1 MDKIVNSRFSDVNA
15 TPRLAPAIRP
25 FRSDPPLEGACHA
38 PHRRPPVRPTRSAIS
53 RRVVESV
60 AGLTQ
65 SVLGKKLPVIA
76 ITLQYIPHEQWFI
89 GGQALSEL
97 GRNAFHLDISVTDET
112 NTKAEKARYIQDI
125 YDAFRGIL
133 GELHECSYV
142 HVIDARAVWVWRPDA
157 GIPASARLRRGP
169 RSQSAS
175 RLSGQRKCPLSDQ
188 GAFSSTSDAGSASRG
203 RAPRHATPP
212 IRGRRACARALA
224 GSACAG
230 GSTWASVR
238 PVRRRR

>member
-1 MDKIVNSRFSDVNA
+1 MPHIVVHLSGQ
-15 TPRLAPAIRP
+15 P
-25 FRSDPPLEGACHA
+25 DP
-38 PHRRPPVRPTRSAIS
+38 AIS

-142 HVIDARAVWVWRPDA
+142 RDRCAPRRMGMAAGRRNTGISTAEARAPEPVCEQIV
-157 GIPASARLRRGP
+157 
-169 RSQSAS
+169 
-175 RLSGQRKCPLSDQ
+175 RKKMPLSDQ
-188 GAFSSTSDAGSASRG
+188 GAFSRPRPTREAHRGAGP
-203 RAPRHATPP
+203 RAMLTPP

-224 GSACAG
+224 GSACAS

>member
-1 MDKIVNSRFSDVNA
+1 MPHIVVHLSGQ
-15 TPRLAPAIRP
+15 P
-25 FRSDPPLEGACHA
+25 DP
-38 PHRRPPVRPTRSAIS
+38 AIS

-125 YDAFRGIL
+125 YDAFRASWAS
-133 GELHECSYV
+133 CT
-142 HVIDARAVWVWRPDA
+142 
-157 GIPASARLRRGP
+157 SARMY
-169 RSQSAS
+169 
-175 RLSGQRKCPLSDQ
+175 
-188 GAFSSTSDAGSASRG
+188 T
-203 RAPRHATPP
+203 
-212 IRGRRACARALA
+212 
-224 GSACAG
+224 
-230 GSTWASVR
+230 
-238 PVRRRR
+238 

>member
-1 MDKIVNSRFSDVNA
+1 MPHIVVHLSGQ
-15 TPRLAPAIRP
+15 P
-25 FRSDPPLEGACHA
+25 DP
-38 PHRRPPVRPTRSAIS
+38 AIS

-142 HVIDARAVWVWRPDA
+142 HVIDARRGVWVWRPDA

-175 RLSGQRKCPLSDQ
+175 RLSGKMPLERSR
-188 GAFSSTSDAGSASRG
+188 GIFSSTSDAGSASRG
-203 RAPRHATPP
+203 RAPRHAYTADS
-212 IRGRRACARALA
+212 RAARLR
-224 GSACAG
+224 SC
-230 GSTWASVR
+230 SCR
-238 PVRRRR
+238 

>member
-1 MDKIVNSRFSDVNA
+1 MPHIVVHLSGQ
-15 TPRLAPAIRP
+15 P
-25 FRSDPPLEGACHA
+25 DPT
-38 PHRRPPVRPTRSAIS
+38 VS

-142 HVIDARAVWVWRPDA
+142 HVIDARARRMGMAAGRRNTGISTAEARAPEPVCEQIVRPKKMPLERSR
-157 GIPASARLRRGP
+157 GI
-169 RSQSAS
+169 
-175 RLSGQRKCPLSDQ
+175 
-188 GAFSSTSDAGSASRG
+188 FSSTSDAGSASRG
-203 RAPRHATPP
+203 RAPRHAYTADS
-212 IRGRRACARALA
+212 RAARLR
-224 GSACAG
+224 SC
-230 GSTWASVR
+230 SCR
-238 PVRRRR
+238 